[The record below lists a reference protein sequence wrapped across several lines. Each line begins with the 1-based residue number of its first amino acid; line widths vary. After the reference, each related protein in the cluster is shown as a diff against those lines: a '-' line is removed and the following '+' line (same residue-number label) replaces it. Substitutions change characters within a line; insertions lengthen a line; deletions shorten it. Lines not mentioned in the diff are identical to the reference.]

1 MQASKKSK
9 SGINKHAI
17 ESLIKDLMSDD
28 GVVRN
33 KARLEL
39 VEMGECTID
48 FLAELVNNSNDRV
61 RWEAIKAM
69 GAIRTPFAIPFL
81 VDALEDEMSSVRWLA
96 AEGLIALKNDG
107 IRAILEALIE
117 PKESYLLRQGAH
129 HVLHDLNKKL
139 NDDKIAELISLLE
152 HPEVHVRIPMMA
164 KQILDHK
171 IHGYHLEKD
180 DNLK

>member
-9 SGINKHAI
+9 SRINKHSI
-17 ESLIKDLMSDD
+17 ETLIKDLMSDD

-69 GAIRTPFAIPFL
+69 GEIKSTFAIPL
-81 VDALEDEMSSVRWLA
+81 LIDALEDEVSSVRWLV
-96 AEGLIALKNDG
+96 AEGLIALKNEG
-107 IRAILEALIE
+107 IRAILETLIE
-117 PKESYLLRQGAH
+117 RKESYLLRQGAH

-139 NDDKIAELISLLE
+139 KDDKIAELISLLE
-152 HPEVHVRIPMMA
+152 HPEVHVRIPMIA
-164 KQILDHK
+164 KQVLDDMM
-171 IHGYHLEKD
+171 HGFLGD
-180 DNLK
+180 Q